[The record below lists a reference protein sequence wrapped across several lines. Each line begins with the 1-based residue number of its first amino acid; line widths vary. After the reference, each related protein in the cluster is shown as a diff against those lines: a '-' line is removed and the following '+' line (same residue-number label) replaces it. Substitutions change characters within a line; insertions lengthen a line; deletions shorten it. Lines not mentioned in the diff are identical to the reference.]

1 MRLTSCR
8 TRREFQEWLAIK
20 IAWMLPRQVA
30 LWAMIRV
37 AAHATTGQWGNE
49 SPSELDYRKMHDRWA
64 VQHEQGATA

>member
-8 TRREFQEWLAIK
+8 TKNEFKEWLAIK

-37 AAHATTGQWGNE
+37 AAHATTGRWGNDHIDQLGYKE
-49 SPSELDYRKMHDRWA
+49 FHDRW
-64 VQHEQGATA
+64 EQQ